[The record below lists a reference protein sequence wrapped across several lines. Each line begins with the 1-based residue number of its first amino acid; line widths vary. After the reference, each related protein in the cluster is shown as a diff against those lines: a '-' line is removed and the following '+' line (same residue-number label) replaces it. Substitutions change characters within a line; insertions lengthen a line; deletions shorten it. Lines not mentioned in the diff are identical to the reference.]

1 MGKTIQPSFS
11 DKVLHFALPDAWELL
26 TQEQLHYVLFALLRF
41 TAIEVRTYLFIR
53 MSGIKVLRHQ
63 ADGWVCQVTTDKGT
77 EVDFFLHTW
86 QIESFSRCFDFVF
99 ESPRTPQYLHA
110 LGDFKAVNKL
120 LREVPFKEYLTMENC
135 YQGYLCTHEDKYLTS
150 MTTLLYANDAGRHP
164 HPEAVTAEHRLSS
177 FLWFTAVKH
186 QLMRYFP
193 FLMKPAGEGESGEI
207 PDMRAVMNAQIRALT
222 GGDVAKER
230 EVLSMD
236 CWRALTELNEKAREQ
251 QEFNQ
256 KYGRN

>member
-110 LGDFKAVNKL
+110 LGEFKAVNKL
-120 LREVPFKEYLTMENC
+120 LR
-135 YQGYLCTHEDKYLTS
+135 
-150 MTTLLYANDAGRHP
+150 RHP

-222 GGDVAKER
+222 GGDVTKER